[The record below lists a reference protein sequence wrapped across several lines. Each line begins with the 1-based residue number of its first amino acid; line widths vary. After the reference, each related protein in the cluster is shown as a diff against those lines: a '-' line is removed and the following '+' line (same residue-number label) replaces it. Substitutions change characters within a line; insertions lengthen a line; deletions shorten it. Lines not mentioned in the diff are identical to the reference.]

1 MANDVESQVEQAV
14 ANLDPGTK
22 HLVRREIARLPSLLA
37 PGEEIVHMAHGHH
50 GDGQGLLVA
59 TDRRF
64 VFIED
69 EIVRR
74 EFVDMPYETISDVQT
89 EVNVVK
95 SDLTITGPEGEVV
108 INRVYPKGETMNIA
122 EQVRRGIPGVRGH
135 RLGHEPQE

>member
-1 MANDVESQVEQAV
+1 
-14 ANLDPGTK
+14 
-22 HLVRREIARLPSLLA
+22 
-37 PGEEIVHMAHGHH
+37 
-50 GDGQGLLVA
+50 
-59 TDRRF
+59 